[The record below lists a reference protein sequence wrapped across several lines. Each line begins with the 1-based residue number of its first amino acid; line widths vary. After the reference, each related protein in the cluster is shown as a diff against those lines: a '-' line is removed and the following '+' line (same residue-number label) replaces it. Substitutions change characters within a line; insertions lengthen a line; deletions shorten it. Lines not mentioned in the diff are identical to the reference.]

1 MKIAWLILLVSAM
14 TDFVITAGT
23 SMGTAMVAT
32 GSAQF
37 PSHAVILLSTL
48 GGAVSAAR
56 TIQQKLVGAL
66 DPQANS
72 SSQLRKGTG
81 DGTKTD

>member
-1 MKIAWLILLVSAM
+1 MKTAWIILIVSAM

-37 PSHAVILLSTL
+37 PSHAVILLSAL
-48 GGAVSAAR
+48 GGATSAAR
-56 TIQQKLVGAL
+56 TIQQAL
-66 DPQANS
+66 KSAMDPQSNAS
-72 SSQLRKGTG
+72 TQLTGTG
-81 DGTKTD
+81 DGK